1 MDAMKNYM
9 KNYIATKH
17 GRKTYSV
24 LGVVALLLVSLLAGC
39 GNAGKGISSELDRQ
53 CDLLDE
59 EIAQSEKYDKA
70 KEGRI
75 SGLRSSERG
84 TKDEEERT
92 NVINRLVT
100 EFEAYNAD
108 SALYYINLNLS
119 RPIVGQ
125 HPDWRMRLLIK
136 KADLYAHAGLFPEAL
151 SVIGKVSRDSVP
163 DDMLEDYFSTY
174 CGIYQYMSEYADE
187 TEAARKYEGLRSA
200 YVDSVRHYADQRS
213 FNYQI
218 YALADMARGG
228 DSQNAIEELSRHLDE
243 HPSGSRE
250 YSIIASTLAYIYKT
264 IGEDELHKR
273 YIVLSAISDVQ
284 GAVKENMSFRELATA
299 MYEAGDVE
307 RANRYLK
314 KSFADANFFSA
325 RMRNAQSSKML
336 PVIDEAYASSQDSL
350 TRRLRIMVGVTS
362 LLLLVLLGSIWF
374 ILRQMRRLRH
384 ANVQIRSVNAELSAL
399 SREVKEKNI
408 QLEDRNLRLRGFNHI
423 MEQYSAM
430 FMEYC
435 SSAISALQRYQMSL
449 KVLAMQSGKRQAL
462 LDKIDSSEMADSL
475 LKDFYS
481 KFDEAILTFYP
492 AFVDKVNALLRENGK
507 IQLKQGEL
515 LNTELRILALIKM
528 GIDDSTKISE
538 FLRCSVTTVYTY
550 RSKVRRKAV
559 NPDNFEVMIKEIE

>member
-1 MDAMKNYM
+1 
-9 KNYIATKH
+9 
-17 GRKTYSV
+17 
-24 LGVVALLLVSLLAGC
+24 
-39 GNAGKGISSELDRQ
+39 
-53 CDLLDE
+53 
-59 EIAQSEKYDKA
+59 
-70 KEGRI
+70 
-75 SGLRSSERG
+75 
-84 TKDEEERT
+84 
-92 NVINRLVT
+92 
-100 EFEAYNAD
+100 
-108 SALYYINLNLS
+108 
-119 RPIVGQ
+119 
-125 HPDWRMRLLIK
+125 MRLLIK

-174 CGIYQYMSEYADE
+174 CGIYQYMSEYAEE

-264 IGEDELHKR
+264 IGENELHKR

-284 GAVKENMSFRELATA
+284 GAVKENMSFRALATA

-362 LLLLVLLGSIWF
+362 VLLLVLLGSIWF

-399 SREVKEKNI
+399 SREVKEKNS

-492 AFVDKVNALLRENGK
+492 AFVDKVNALLREEGR

-550 RSKVRRKAV
+550 RSKVRRRAV
-559 NPDNFEVMIKEIE
+559 NPDNFEAMIKEIE

>member
-1 MDAMKNYM
+1 MDSMKNSII
-9 KNYIATKH
+9 K
-17 GRKTYSV
+17 V
-24 LGVVALLLVSLLAGC
+24 LKVSPVRFYVTMSGMALLCVSLLVGC
-39 GNAGKGISSELDRQ
+39 GNAGTGISSELDRQ

-70 KEGRI
+70 KERRI
-75 SGLRSSERG
+75 AGLRSSG
-84 TKDEEERT
+84 LATKDEEERT

-119 RPIVGQ
+119 RPVIGK
-125 HPDWRMRLLIK
+125 HPDRRMRLLIK

-151 SVIGKVSRDSVP
+151 SVIENLRRDSVP
-163 DDMLEDYFSTY
+163 EDMLEDYYSTY

-200 YVDSVRHYADQRS
+200 YVDSVRHYADHRS

-228 DSQNAIEELSRHLDE
+228 ESQNAIEELSRHLDE
-243 HPSGSRE
+243 YPSGSRE

-264 IGEDELHKR
+264 TGKDELYKR
-273 YIVLSAISDVQ
+273 FIVLSAISDVQ

-350 TRRLRIMVGVTS
+350 TRRLRLMVGITS
-362 LLLLVLLGSIWF
+362 VLLLILLCSIWF
-374 ILRQMRRLRH
+374 ILRQMKRLRQ
-384 ANVQIRSVNAELSAL
+384 ANVRVRNVNAELSSL
-399 SREVKEKNI
+399 SDEVKEKNI
-408 QLEDRNLRLRGFNHI
+408 QLKAQNDKLSGFNHI

-435 SSAISALQRYQMSL
+435 SSAISALQRYQMGL
-449 KVLAMQSGKRQAL
+449 RVLAMQSGKRQAL

-492 AFVDKVNALLRENGK
+492 AFVDKVNVLLREDGR

-550 RSKVRRKAV
+550 RSKVRRRALD
-559 NPDNFEVMIKEIE
+559 PENFESAIKDIE